1 MKTVKEVSALCGVS
15 VRTLHHYHAIGLLPP
30 TTVTEAG
37 YRLYDDEAVARLRSI
52 LLFRALRFSL
62 AEIRTMLAAEDF
74 SPAEA
79 FTQQIALLRAQRDHT
94 ERLIKWA
101 EEMQQKGDYTMPMPK
116 DLFTDTASEQYK
128 EETLRRWGSTDAYK
142 EQQRKAAAGKDMNA
156 AGEALM
162 ALFAKLG
169 ALRGKDA
176 ADAEVM
182 QAAAAIQAHI
192 TANFYTCT
200 DEIFRGLA
208 EMYTADAR
216 FAQNIDAAGGEGTA
230 AFAKQAIEAYLAG
243 K

>member
-15 VRTLHHYHAIGLLPP
+15 VRTLHHYHAIGLLVP
-30 TTVTEAG
+30 TAVTEAG
-37 YRLYDDEAVARLRSI
+37 YRLYDDDAVARLRSI

-62 AEIRTMLAAEDF
+62 AEIKTMLAAKDF

-79 FTQQIALLRAQRDHT
+79 LAAQLQLLRAQRDHT

-116 DLFTDTASEQYK
+116 DLLADSVSEQYK
-128 EETLRRWGSTDAYK
+128 QEALQRWGSTDAYK
-142 EQQRKAAAGKDMNA
+142 QQQQKAAAGKDMNA

-162 ALFAKLG
+162 ALFAALGKLKH
-169 ALRGKDA
+169 KDP
-176 ADAEVM
+176 AENEVK
-182 QAAAAIQAHI
+182 QAAAVIQAYI

-200 DEIFRGLA
+200 DEIFRSLGA
-208 EMYTADAR
+208 MYTEDAR
-216 FAQNIDAAGGEGTA
+216 FAENIDKAGGEGTA
-230 AFAKQAIEAYLAG
+230 AFARKAIEAYLAD